1 MGWFGNVV
9 VKTVINGAA
18 LYLAAAIVP
27 GIHLGEEGNT
37 GQTIITILVVAL
49 IFGIVNALVK
59 PVIAILSCP
68 LILLTLGLFYLVVN
82 GLMLLITDE
91 LAGGNF
97 DVDGIGWAV
106 LGGIVLGL
114 VSMVLESLLGLD
126 DKDRKEVVVD

>member
-1 MGWFGNVV
+1 MRFLLRLIVNAIAL
-9 VKTVINGAA
+9 VITAYV
-18 LYLAAAIVP
+18 LP
-27 GIHLGEEGNT
+27 GIHVNT
-37 GQTIITILVVAL
+37 DVGPLLLVAL

-106 LGGIVLGL
+106 LGGIVMGL
-114 VSMVLESLLGLD
+114 IGMVLESLLGLD

>member
-1 MGWFGNVV
+1 MRFLLRLVV
-9 VKTVINGAA
+9 NAIALVITAYV
-18 LYLAAAIVP
+18 LP
-27 GIHLGEEGNT
+27 GIHVTTDVGPL
-37 GQTIITILVVAL
+37 LLVAL

-106 LGGIVLGL
+106 LGGIVMGL
-114 VSMVLESLLGLD
+114 IGMVLESLLGLD